1 MSNSKKLCPTCK
13 ENPVDAWCTLQTGK
27 LMCEECYTE
36 KYIAPHCEEMYNWQ
50 HEEWREGQADE

>member
-1 MSNSKKLCPTCK
+1 
-13 ENPVDAWCTLQTGK
+13 LQTGK

-50 HEEWREGQADE
+50 HEEWKEGQAEQD